1 MRQVGFLLYYS
12 IESSTLMGNSAFFAN
27 GFISQIVLLY
37 CISFSCRQ
45 MAALLIF
52 SFGAWWLPFKHRVRY
67 KVLKLQCWGSGSK
80 IFSSEFDPMIKI

>member
-37 CISFSCRQ
+37 VLYFIFLSSDGS
-45 MAALLIF
+45 AVDILL
-52 SFGAWWLPFKHRVRY
+52 
-67 KVLKLQCWGSGSK
+67 WGVVVA
-80 IFSSEFDPMIKI
+80 F